1 MSIRTI
7 KYILANKGKKLF
19 TLNQTKHI
27 AVPVET
33 TEVVQ
38 GSEDGTYFALSGVTG
53 KYKYF
58 YTVPYEELFDMFVNI
73 APIAPNACDTEE
85 EIKLLWELLM
95 LVPDKTLI
103 EFIVRCGAD
112 EEKYPSLTQAIQ
124 FLIESD

>member
-7 KYILANKGKKLF
+7 KYILANNGKKLF

-38 GSEDGTYFALSGVTG
+38 GSKDGSYFALSGVTG
-53 KYKYF
+53 KYKYL
-58 YTVPYEELFDMFVNI
+58 YTASYEELFDMFVDI
-73 APIAPNACDTEE
+73 APVAPSDCDTEE

-103 EFIVRCGAD
+103 EFIVRCGTD
-112 EEKYPSLTQAIQ
+112 EEKYPSLTQAIK
-124 FLIESD
+124 FLVESD